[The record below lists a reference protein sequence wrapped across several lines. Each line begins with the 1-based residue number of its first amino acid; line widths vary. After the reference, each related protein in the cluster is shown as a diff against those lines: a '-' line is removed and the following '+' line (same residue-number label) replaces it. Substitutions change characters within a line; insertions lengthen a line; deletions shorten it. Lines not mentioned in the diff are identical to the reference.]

1 MEKPTISGFYFV
13 HTDGTNICFQCEGGD
28 HKKCLLVGCDCD
40 NDQDIEGI

>member
-1 MEKPTISGFYFV
+1 MTSEGFYYV